1 MAHHIMVAV
10 MSGCFMPVCAA
21 CFKMPFYS
29 VLTTLGGNLDITGEE
44 TERLV
49 E

>member
-10 MSGCFMPVCAA
+10 TSGCFMPVCAA
-21 CFKMPFYS
+21 CCEMPFYS